1 MKDKYSII
9 PIERIEGVILFVRDH
24 KVILD
29 KDLAVLYGVST
40 GNLNK
45 AVTRN
50 IDRFPDDFMI
60 QLTEEEFKNL
70 KFHFGTSSWGGT
82 RKLPRAFTEQGVAM
96 LSSVLQSTRAV
107 QVNIE
112 IMRAFVRL
120 RQMLAS
126 NAELARKFDALEKK
140 YDARF
145 KIVFD
150 AIRQLMEPPEKQRKK
165 IGFEVKEPEAKYRAK
180 VKPTV

>member
-9 PIERIEGVILFVRDH
+9 PVERIERVILLIQGH

-50 IDRFPDDFMI
+50 IDRFPHDFMI

-70 KFHFGTSSWGGT
+70 KFHFGTSRWGGT

-96 LSSVLQSTRAV
+96 LSSVLQSPRAIL
-107 QVNIE
+107 VNIE

-126 NAELARKFDALEKK
+126 NAELARKLKALEKK
-140 YDARF
+140 YDAQF
-145 KIVFD
+145 KVVFD
-150 AIRQLMEPPEKQRKK
+150 AIRELMTPPDKPRRR
-165 IGFEVKEPEAKYRAK
+165 IGY
-180 VKPTV
+180 

>member
-1 MKDKYSII
+1 MPSLFLFA
-9 PIERIEGVILFVRDH
+9 ERIERVILLLQWHR
-24 KVILD
+24 VILD
-29 KDLAVLYGVST
+29 KDLAALYSVST

-70 KFHFGTSSWGGT
+70 KFQFGTSRWGGT
-82 RKLPRAFTEQGVAM
+82 RKLPRAFTEQGDAM
-96 LSSVLQSTRAV
+96 LSSVLQSPRAIL
-107 QVNIE
+107 VNIE

-126 NAELARKFDALEKK
+126 NAELATKLNAMEKK
-140 YDARF
+140 YDAQF
-145 KIVFD
+145 KVVFD
-150 AIRQLMEPPEKQRKK
+150 AIRKLMTPSDKPRRR
-165 IGFEVKEPEAKYRAK
+165 IGY
-180 VKPTV
+180 

>member
-126 NAELARKFDALEKK
+126 NAELASKLDALEKK
-140 YDARF
+140 YDAQF

-150 AIRQLMEPPEKQRKK
+150 AIRQLMEPPEKRRKK